1 MHILLVRFSSLGD
14 VVLQTGFI
22 SWLKFV
28 NPNLKISFITSKA
41 FESLLSDHVDVDNIF
56 GYEKTKGLK
65 DIFRLKKYINQ
76 INKKDKI
83 DFIIDLHQTTRA
95 SYLKMIT
102 PSIPFISIDK
112 RKVERHFL
120 VNCGFKLLNNTR
132 SIHSRNINDFYG
144 LFSTDKTLKDFKLD
158 NQSKFKNSNLKFSSP
173 LNSITHLKSNT
184 IIIAPVASFK
194 NKRWSI
200 SRYKELIL
208 KLLSDQ
214 ELKAY
219 NFINL
224 AGPSDSFC
232 DELNSIKNSRFENL
246 QGKTSLKDTMGYIQR
261 SSYLIGNDSGLGHIA
276 ESFGVGVLSIFGP
289 THETLGFKPH
299 LSNSTVVSKKMWCRP
314 CSPTGKGRC
323 FRLKQHCM
331 SSITVDDVYFSF
343 KKAFDHAL

>member
-28 NPNLKISFITSKA
+28 NPNIKISFITSKS
-41 FESLLSDHVDVDNIF
+41 FESLLSEHKDVDHIY

-65 DIFRLKKYINQ
+65 DILRLKKYINQ
-76 INKKDKI
+76 INEVNRI

-95 SYLKMIT
+95 SYLKLIT
-102 PSIPFISIDK
+102 PSIPFLSIDK

-120 VNCGFKLLNNTR
+120 VNCGLKLLNKTR
-132 SIHSRNINDFYG
+132 SIHSRNIHDFYG
-144 LFSTDKTLKDFKLD
+144 LFNTSKSLQGFSAD
-158 NQSKFKNSNLKFSSP
+158 NKFKFNNSNLNFSTP
-173 LNSITHLKSNT
+173 LNLSIEPKHKT
-184 IIIAPVASFK
+184 IIVAPVASFK

-200 SRYKELIL
+200 DRYKELIL

-214 ELKAY
+214 DLKDY
-219 NFINL
+219 SFLNL
-224 AGPSDSFC
+224 AGPTDSFC
-232 DELNSIKNSRFENL
+232 DVLDDIQNMRFKNL
-246 QGKTSLKDTMGYIQR
+246 QGKTSLKETIGHIQS

-299 LSNSTVVSKKMWCRP
+299 LDNSVVVSKKMWCRP

-331 SSITVDDVYFSF
+331 NTITVDDVYRSF
-343 KKAFDHAL
+343 KEAFNYAL

>member
-28 NPNLKISFITSKA
+28 NPNLKISFITSKS
-41 FESLLSDHVDVDNIF
+41 FESLLSEHADVDNIY

-76 INKKDKI
+76 INDANKI

-95 SYLKMIT
+95 SYLKHIT
-102 PSIPFISIDK
+102 PSIPFLSIDK

-120 VNCGFKLLNNTR
+120 VNCGLKLLNKTK
-132 SIHSRNINDFYG
+132 SIHSRNIHDFYG
-144 LFSTDKTLKDFKLD
+144 LFNTPKSLQDFSAD
-158 NQSKFKNSNLKFSSP
+158 NKIKFNISNLNFSTP
-173 LNSITHLKSNT
+173 LNSSIEPKNKT

-200 SRYKELIL
+200 ERYKELIL
-208 KLLSDQ
+208 KLLSDHDLQ
-214 ELKAY
+214 DY

-224 AGPSDSFC
+224 AGPHDSFC
-232 DELNSIKNSRFENL
+232 DVLNDITNTRFRNL
-246 QGKTSLKDTMGYIQR
+246 QGKTSLKETIGYIQK

-299 LSNSTVVSKKMWCRP
+299 LDNSVIVSKKMWCRP

-331 SSITVDDVYFSF
+331 STITVEDVYYSF
-343 KKAFDHAL
+343 KEAF